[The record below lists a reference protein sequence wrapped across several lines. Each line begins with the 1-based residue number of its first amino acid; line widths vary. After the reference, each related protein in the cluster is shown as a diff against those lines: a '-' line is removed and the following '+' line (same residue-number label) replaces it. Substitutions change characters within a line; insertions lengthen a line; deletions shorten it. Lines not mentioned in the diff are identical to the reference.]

1 MFDVRKHSEIVTNKD
16 LQGLETIG
24 NKGQIIKL
32 PVKDIKR
39 KKSTPAPRY
48 GNAKT
53 QKLAGVNF
61 GIIPNV
67 NPFLVEMSNSY
78 YKSLENSGNQM
89 IKMLTESSASK
100 DSPREPISNM
110 RSRQGYTINSQ
121 HNLQDNELQMDM
133 ANEKAG
139 VKIKSQDV
147 LPQTSSFKSKMK
159 ELEPLQDNLQEAE
172 NDLDVKMLKRQRKI
186 IDQEILVLNK
196 GLR

>member
-1 MFDVRKHSEIVTNKD
+1 
-16 LQGLETIG
+16 
-24 NKGQIIKL
+24 
-32 PVKDIKR
+32 
-39 KKSTPAPRY
+39 
-48 GNAKT
+48 
-53 QKLAGVNF
+53 
-61 GIIPNV
+61 
-67 NPFLVEMSNSY
+67 
-78 YKSLENSGNQM
+78 
-89 IKMLTESSASK
+89 
-100 DSPREPISNM
+100 
-110 RSRQGYTINSQ
+110 
-121 HNLQDNELQMDM
+121 MDM